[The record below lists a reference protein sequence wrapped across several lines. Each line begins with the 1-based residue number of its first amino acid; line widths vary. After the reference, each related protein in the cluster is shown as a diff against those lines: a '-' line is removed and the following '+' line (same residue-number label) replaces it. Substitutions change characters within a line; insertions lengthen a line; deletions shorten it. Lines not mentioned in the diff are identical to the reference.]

1 MTAEVVVMNRLG
13 VALASDSAAS
23 VLVGG
28 RTKLYHADK
37 LFMLSNV
44 RPVAVMVYNSSSLLQ
59 VPWETIIKS
68 FRTELGN
75 TAFDT
80 LEEYAAALIAY
91 LNGSPGMF
99 PEEVQK
105 VMFLHTLGVLF
116 KDIDREIRRDALEKY
131 FADGADDGHN
141 ALREAAAPCI
151 ARVFE
156 EWESSPDLDVATFP
170 AGTAMS
176 YATRLSGEINR
187 LINENFKESVSYLGV
202 NEVHSLT
209 RLAKLVIQ
217 KQKMVTDTCS
227 GLVLAGFGEKQFF
240 PVLQSYKIGGV
251 FEGHLKYV
259 LEETL
264 RVDVEHPAVIKP
276 FAQSVTVEAFLYGV
290 NPQLYL
296 DFAKAVLET
305 ILGLPDAVIDGFP
318 GIGKKRKDDYRGTVA
333 SVATDAAAELVE
345 QFQELLKA
353 RHYEPVLASI
363 AHLPK
368 NELAHVAS
376 TLVNLSSFQKRVS
389 MIEDETVGGPV
400 DVAVIT
406 KGDGFIWVDRKHYFK
421 PELNTHFFRN
431 RRAGLPPP
439 APGDAE

>member
-23 VLVGG
+23 VLGGG

-44 RPVAVMVYNSSSLLQ
+44 RPVAVMVYNCSSLLQ
-59 VPWETIIKS
+59 VPWETILKA
-68 FRTELGN
+68 FRAELNN
-75 TAFDT
+75 TGYDT
-80 LEEYAAALIAY
+80 LEEYAAALIEY
-91 LNGSPGMF
+91 LNRSQGMF

-116 KDIDREIRRDALEKY
+116 KEIEREIRQDALEKY
-131 FADGADDGHN
+131 FSNRAEDGHN
-141 ALREAAAPCI
+141 ALREAAGPCI
-151 ARVFE
+151 ARVLE
-156 EWESSPDLDVATFP
+156 KWEASPDMDAATFP
-170 AGTAMS
+170 PDTAMNF
-176 YATRLSGEINR
+176 ATRCSGEINR
-187 LINENFKESVSYLGV
+187 LISQNFSYLGAGDV
-202 NEVHSLT
+202 QSLT
-209 RLAKLVIQ
+209 RLARLVIQ
-217 KQKMVTDTCS
+217 KQEMVTDTYS

-240 PVLQSYKIGGV
+240 PVLQSYKVGGM
-251 FEGHLKYV
+251 FEGKLKYV

-264 RVDVEHPAVIKP
+264 RVDVDHPAVIKP

-296 DFAKAVLET
+296 DFAKLVLET
-305 ILGLPDAVIDGFP
+305 VLDLPDAIIDNFP
-318 GIGKKRKDDYRGTVA
+318 GAGKKRKEAYRVTVA
-333 SVATDAAAELVE
+333 NVATDAAADLVG
-345 QFQELLKA
+345 QFQDLLKA

-406 KGDGFIWVDRKHYFK
+406 KGDGFIWIDRKHYFK

-431 RRAGLPPP
+431 RQVPLPTP
-439 APGDAE
+439 APGDAQ

>member
-59 VPWETIIKS
+59 VPWETIVKS
-68 FRTELGN
+68 FRAELGGV
-75 TAFDT
+75 AYDT

-91 LNGSPGMF
+91 LNRSHCMF
-99 PEEVQK
+99 PEDVQK

-116 KDIDREIRRDALEKY
+116 KEIDREVRRDALEKY
-131 FADGADDGHN
+131 FADGADDGHK

-151 ARVFE
+151 GRVFE
-156 EWESSPDLDVATFP
+156 EWDASPDLDGATFP
-170 AGTAMS
+170 PTTAMS
-176 YATRLSGEINR
+176 FATRLSGEINR
-187 LINENFKESVSYLGV
+187 LVNETFSYLGA
-202 NEVHSLT
+202 NEVQSLT
-209 RLAKLVIQ
+209 RLARLVVQ
-217 KQKMVTDTCS
+217 KQKMVTDTYS
-227 GLVLAGFGEKQFF
+227 GLVLAGFGEKQYF
-240 PVLQSYKIGGV
+240 PVLQSYKVGGV

-264 RVDVEHPAVIKP
+264 RVDVDHPAVIKP

-305 ILGLPDAVIDGFP
+305 VLGLPDEIIDGFP
-318 GIGKKRKDDYRGTVA
+318 GTGKKRKEAYRATVA
-333 SVATDAAAELVE
+333 NVASDAAADLVQ
-345 QFQELLKA
+345 QFQDLLKA

-431 RRAGLPPP
+431 RQATLPAP
-439 APGDAE
+439 APGDTE